1 MIRTKFLAIN
11 PTLNELSRRRW
22 VATEAKAL
30 GRGGVSIVFRATG
43 VNRNTI
49 MKGIKELGN
58 KQNIEP
64 NRLRKK
70 GGGRKK
76 IVEKIQN

>member
-30 GRGGVSIVFRATG
+30 GRGGVSTVFRATG

-49 MKGIKELGN
+49 MKGIKELEN
-58 KQNIEP
+58 KESIEP

-70 GGGRKK
+70 G
-76 IVEKIQN
+76 